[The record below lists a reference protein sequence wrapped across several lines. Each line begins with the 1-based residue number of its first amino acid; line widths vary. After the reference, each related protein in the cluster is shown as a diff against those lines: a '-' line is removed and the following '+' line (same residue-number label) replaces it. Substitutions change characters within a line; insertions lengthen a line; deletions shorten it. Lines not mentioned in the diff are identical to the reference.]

1 MSANMLIRPCGIT
14 DARLMLREGCY
25 AAEVRLYFPLLAQ
38 TLSDCVGK
46 RQNKANSAEGASG
59 DAQCI
64 SHSPLIHSPQQLAA
78 LAGLRHVRAPERL
91 ETSWANQCQ
100 LPKKYFLLARLI

>member
-1 MSANMLIRPCGIT
+1 MLIRPCEIA

-64 SHSPLIHSPQQLAA
+64 SHSPVIHSPQQL
-78 LAGLRHVRAPERL
+78 GSFGWPETHQGSREVRNKL
-91 ETSWANQCQ
+91 G
-100 LPKKYFLLARLI
+100 